1 MSLLYSLWQYFS
13 FRANST
19 TFKVTPI
26 AFAIVITISP
36 FKIPYKTHKDS
47 PVIREIISHF
57 DTSSVFLVLSDFL
70 I

>member
-1 MSLLYSLWQYFS
+1 M
-13 FRANST
+13 
-19 TFKVTPI
+19 FKVTPI

-36 FKIPYKTHKDS
+36 FNIPYKIHKDS